1 MHNKKAGLKS
11 SAIYSQLTKS
21 HSFVAGITFSFF
33 KLCSSSISFNSS
45 SILSAFPANIIPS
58 RLDHTPPLTAETA
71 VVTLSFKSSLFS
83 VVYF

>member
-1 MHNKKAGLKS
+1 MHKKKAGLKS

-45 SILSAFPANIIPS
+45 SM
-58 RLDHTPPLTAETA
+58 RLM
-71 VVTLSFKSSLFS
+71 V
-83 VVYF
+83 